1 MKRPHILI
9 TAGPTREMLDPV
21 RFLSNLSTG
30 EMGYELARTAARRNY
45 SVTLISGPTALK
57 PPGHVR
63 FIPVVSAKQM
73 EAAVKKYFPKSNA
86 LIMTAA
92 VCDYTPVHRNVH
104 KIKRIHKRNVL
115 LKRTD
120 DILKSVAANKKKHQL
135 AIGFCLETEHLEQ
148 NAIRKLH
155 EKNLDWI
162 VANHYSPSHNP
173 FGKNQVTVLMID
185 RELRKIKITRRSK
198 RSFARYLIS
207 LALQELKRRG
217 M

>member
-1 MKRPHILI
+1 MKNLRILI

-30 EMGYELARTAARRNY
+30 EMGYELARAAAQRNY

-57 PPGHVR
+57 PPGRIR

-73 EAAVKKYFPKSNA
+73 EAAVKKYFPKSNV

-92 VCDYTPVHRNVH
+92 VCDYTPVHRNAH

-120 DILKSVAANKKKHQL
+120 DILKSVAGYKKKNQL
-135 AIGFCLETEHLEQ
+135 VIGFCLETEHLEQ
-148 NAIRKLH
+148 NAIQKLH
-155 EKNLDWI
+155 EKKLDWI
-162 VANHYSPSHNP
+162 VANHYSSSHNP
-173 FGKNQVTVLMID
+173 FGKNQVAVLLINC
-185 RELRKIKITRRSK
+185 ELRKVKIARQSK
-198 RSFARYLIS
+198 RSFAHYLIS
-207 LALQELKRRG
+207 LALQEMKRRKV
-217 M
+217 